1 MIRLR
6 GVPEEGLAAQML
18 SSIPLEDTNSVRMV
32 TFSSQQTL
40 IHDRDSLVLE
50 GEELI
55 TQERAT
61 AEDSMIAIFHY
72 DANSDTSSDGDVAL
86 FQAFPFLAG
95 LDQYFATSE
104 EEPLSL
110 IFQDLEILVPRRN
123 MK

>member
-1 MIRLR
+1 
-6 GVPEEGLAAQML
+6 
-18 SSIPLEDTNSVRMV
+18 MV

-72 DANSDTSSDGDVAL
+72 DA
-86 FQAFPFLAG
+86 G
-95 LDQYFATSE
+95 LIQVQMAMLHSFRH
-104 EEPLSL
+104 
-110 IFQDLEILVPRRN
+110 F
-123 MK
+123 

>member
-40 IHDRDSLVLE
+40 IHERDSLVLE

-55 TQERAT
+55 MPERAT
-61 AEDSMIAIFHY
+61 PEDSMIAIFHY
-72 DANSDTSSDGDVAL
+72 DANSDTNSDGEL
-86 FQAFPFLAG
+86 HSFRHFPF
-95 LDQYFATSE
+95 
-104 EEPLSL
+104 
-110 IFQDLEILVPRRN
+110 
-123 MK
+123 

>member
-1 MIRLR
+1 
-6 GVPEEGLAAQML
+6 
-18 SSIPLEDTNSVRMV
+18 MV

-72 DANSDTSSDGDVAL
+72 DADA
-86 FQAFPFLAG
+86 
-95 LDQYFATSE
+95 
-104 EEPLSL
+104 
-110 IFQDLEILVPRRN
+110 
-123 MK
+123 